1 MNVRETTIEPLCEP
15 QAVYEMAF
23 DGTGWQRAYAAAI
36 ERLAFE
42 AAAKCLHPYEPD
54 VFLDAVSASIFHPD
68 VKTEIVRIFMTGIR
82 DFINEQLDAR
92 FEIEMTRYGG
102 AYARGGAVY
111 GRVTPNMSQSEIVG
125 RIWSL
130 LTKRCGGVPDFALD
144 FEGRFLIEWLLECIE
159 VAEIGDVDHY
169 PEGDCALAIAER
181 LQENGVVLQCLRN
194 ALRQDELDRRLSDP
208 VAVAFERKHRA
219 RKQYF

>member
-1 MNVRETTIEPLCEP
+1 
-15 QAVYEMAF
+15 MAF

-42 AAAKCLHPYEPD
+42 AAAKCVHAYDPD
-54 VFLDAVSASIFHPD
+54 TYIDAVAASIFHPD
-68 VKTEIVRIFMTGIR
+68 VKTEIVGIFMKNIR
-82 DFINEQLDAR
+82 DFINKELDLGL
-92 FEIEMTRYGG
+92 EIEMTRYGG

-111 GRVTPNMSQSEIVG
+111 GRVKPHVSDAEIVE
-125 RIWSL
+125 RIRRL
-130 LTKRCGGVPDFALD
+130 MVFRCGGVPTFAID

-159 VAEIGDVDHY
+159 VADSGDVDHY

-181 LQENGVVLQCLRN
+181 LQESGVVLGCLRK
-194 ALRQDELDRRLSDP
+194 ALRQDELNRRLSDP
-208 VAVAFERKHRA
+208 VAVAFEQKHRA